1 MTGPTDILVVGG
13 YGVVGRRISEHLAAR
28 FPGRVV
34 IAGRN
39 EQRAATLC
47 RELGQDTRPRRAD
60 VNDPTTLGS
69 ALEGVATVIGCVAQ
83 RQRHLLDAAV
93 ERGLG
98 YTDLAP
104 ELAFWQVGDELRARV
119 RKTGARVLLGAGLSP
134 GISNMMARRLAD
146 ILGTV
151 DQIETALLLSLGD
164 DYGPDSLGFVLDE
177 LTRSWT
183 VVESGHRRPA
193 AAFSEGRQVD
203 FPPPFR
209 TRTAYLFP
217 WSDVANYP
225 ETLGAKTALGRFAL
239 EPAWLGQLLA
249 SLLRTRARSWLQR
262 PGFVAGNRRAT
273 EHLRRLYLNPNGF
286 ALVVTAARG
295 ERVVKAS
302 LVGRK
307 QAEATAIAAAE
318 LVHLLA
324 TDAIREPGL
333 WFPEQVVSTERFF
346 AALGAQGYQPTFEEL
361 TPWLIAR
368 AG

>member
-1 MTGPTDILVVGG
+1 MAIRGDILVVGG

-39 EQRAATLC
+39 EQRAGTLC
-47 RELGQDTRPRRAD
+47 RELGHDTRPRHAD
-60 VNDPTTLGS
+60 VNEPATLGS
-69 ALEGVATVIGCVAQ
+69 ALEGVATVISCVAQ
-83 RQRHLLDAAV
+83 RERHLLDAAV
-93 ERGLG
+93 ERGLA

-104 ELAFWQVGDELRARV
+104 KLAFWQGGDGLRARA

-146 ILGTV
+146 ILGSV
-151 DQIETALLLSLGD
+151 DQIETSILLSLGD
-164 DYGPDSLGFVLDE
+164 EYGPDSLGFVLEE
-177 LTRSWT
+177 LTRPWT
-183 VVESGHRRPA
+183 VVESGNRRPA
-193 AAFSEGRQVD
+193 SAFSEGRQVD
-203 FPPPFR
+203 FPPPFG

-239 EPAWLGQLLA
+239 VPAWLGLLLA
-249 SLLRTRARSWLQR
+249 SLLRTSARSWLRR

-273 EHLRRLYLNPNGF
+273 EHLRRLYANQNGF
-286 ALVVTAARG
+286 ALVVMAAGG
-295 ERVVKAS
+295 ERVVRAS
-302 LVGRK
+302 LSGRK

-324 TDAIREPGL
+324 TDAIGEAGV
-333 WFPEQVVSTERFF
+333 WFPEQVVSAERFF
-346 AALGAQGYQPTFEEL
+346 AALGTQGYEPTFEAL
-361 TPWLIAR
+361 TRELIAG
-368 AG
+368 AS